1 MNKKGF
7 TVIELIVSFSLAAT
21 IGFFLLRITMVI
33 KDLYTDSYVKTNIIS
48 KQNIITERMYDDFL
62 YNDVKV
68 VLKCGNNCLRFIFS
82 DNSEKIFEIEN
93 ENTFKWGDFTLKL
106 TDGSKYSNV
115 TTNNRKNLLITEFND
130 SLLSIKIPIINNSFK
145 DDDFIT
151 NIVIPYNS
159 EKVHMDDLDFANNN
173 FEHYM
178 VLKEP
183 GTTFLDVESIFS
195 DPGIYVYYGKTTC
208 SMKNT
213 ANYEN
218 IKKYGGIITN
228 EFDGDG
234 CSNLNVKVNYSVLRT
249 NNNLYIPGD
258 YYIEYNLYIDGVYK
272 DTVTR
277 HVLVFEKIKK
287 FPYNG
292 TLTNNNSIYT
302 FVIPVSGY
310 YQLEA
315 WGAGGLGSASGY
327 GAYATLTARFQK
339 GDKLYVYVGQMNNS
353 VMGKPNF
360 NTNSSLTFN
369 GYSGGGATDI
379 RISSSEKI
387 LVAGGGGSGLYNTG
401 GYGSVNGSSYG
412 DSNLSEKSNTTCGSG
427 GGYNTFEVVSCS
439 DKASGGT
446 SFVKKSFN
454 INGRNINIVDDNIK
468 YNEKI
473 IAGNKA
479 MKNPYTGINSVH
491 GNDGDGYAIITFI
504 GDKLD

>member
-7 TVIELIVSFSLAAT
+7 TIVELIVSFSLAAM

-33 KDLYTDSYVKTNIIS
+33 KDLYTDSYVKTNIMS
-48 KQNIITERMYDDFL
+48 KQNIMTERMYDDFL

-106 TDGSKYSNV
+106 TDGSKYSNA
-115 TTNNRKNLLITEFND
+115 TTNNRKSLITTQYND

-145 DDDFIT
+145 NDTFIT
-151 NIVIPYNS
+151 NIVVPYNS

-213 ANYEN
+213 VNYEN
-218 IKKYGGIITN
+218 IKKNGGTITN
-228 EFDGDG
+228 GFEGDE
-234 CSNLNVKVNYSVLRT
+234 CSNLNVQINYSVLRT
-249 NNNLYIPGD
+249 NKNSYIPGEYD
-258 YYIEYNLYIDGVYK
+258 IEYKLYIDGTYN
-272 DTVTR
+272 DSITR
-277 HVLVFEKIKK
+277 HITVFEKIKR

-292 TLTNNNSIYT
+292 TMANNKSIYT
-302 FVIPVSGY
+302 FVIPMSGY
-310 YQLEA
+310 YMLET
-315 WGAGGLGSASGY
+315 WGASGIGSTSGY

-339 GDKLYVYVGQMNNS
+339 GEKLYVYVGQMNNS

-360 NTNSSLTFN
+360 NTDSSLVFN

-401 GYGSVNGSSYG
+401 GYGTVNGSSYG

-427 GGYNTFEVVSCS
+427 GGYNTFGSVSCS

-446 SFVKKSFN
+446 SYVKDSFVF
-454 INGRNINIVDDNIK
+454 NGRTINIISGNAK
-468 YNEKI
+468 YNKNI

-479 MKNPYTGINSVH
+479 MKNPYTGINSNH

>member
-7 TVIELIVSFSLAAT
+7 TVLELIVSFTLAAT

-33 KDLYTDSYVKTNIIS
+33 NDLYTDSYVKTNIIS
-48 KQNIITERMYDDFL
+48 KQNIMTERMYDDFL

-82 DNSEKIFEIEN
+82 DNSEKLFEIDN
-93 ENTFKWGDFTLKL
+93 NTFKWGDFTLKL
-106 TDGSKYSNV
+106 TDGSVYNDV
-115 TTNNRKNLLITEFND
+115 TTNNKKNLSSVEFNN
-130 SLLSIKIPIINNSFK
+130 SLLSIKIPIVNSILK
-145 DDDFIT
+145 DEKFIT
-151 NIVIPYNS
+151 NIVVPYNS
-159 EKVHMDDLDFANNN
+159 ENVHIDDLDFANNN

-183 GTTFLDVESIFS
+183 GTTFLDVDSIFT

-213 ANYEN
+213 ADYTQ
-218 IKKYGGIITN
+218 IKKNGGIVN
-228 EFDGDG
+228 NRFEGDG
-234 CSNLNVKVNYSVLRT
+234 CSNLNVQINYNVLKT
-249 NNNLYIPGD
+249 NGNLYVPG
-258 YYIEYNLYIDGVYK
+258 EYDVEYKLYIDGIYK
-272 DTVTR
+272 DNATR
-277 HVLVFEKIKK
+277 HVTVFKKINK

-292 TLTNNNSIYT
+292 TLVDNRSIYT
-302 FVIPVSGY
+302 FVIPMSGY
-310 YQLEA
+310 YMLEA
-315 WGAGGLGSASGY
+315 WGASGFGSASGY

-339 GDKLYVYVGQMNNS
+339 GEKLYIYVGQINNS

-360 NTNSSLTFN
+360 NTDTSIVFN

-387 LVAGGGGSGLYNTG
+387 LVAGGGGSGLYATG
-401 GYGSVNGSSYG
+401 GYGTVSGSSYG
-412 DSNLSEKSNTTCGSG
+412 DSNMSNKSITTCGSG
-427 GGYNTFEVVSCS
+427 GGYNTFGVVSCS

-446 SFVKKSFN
+446 SYVKDSFN
-454 INGRNINIVDDNIK
+454 FNGRTISIVNDNIK
-468 YNEKI
+468 YNKKM
-473 IAGNKA
+473 IAGNKP
-479 MKNPYTGINSVH
+479 MKNPYTGVNSNH